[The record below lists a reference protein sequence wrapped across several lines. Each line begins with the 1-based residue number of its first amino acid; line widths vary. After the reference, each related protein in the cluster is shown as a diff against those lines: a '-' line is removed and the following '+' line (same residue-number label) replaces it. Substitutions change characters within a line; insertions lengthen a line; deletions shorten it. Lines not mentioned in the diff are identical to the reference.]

1 MPVHKDDALTT
12 TNNPAYGILMQ
23 EGGRE
28 GGGDEG
34 DGGREQGNH
43 EYEVVDVPLRSGPLI
58 VKTIYKTHE
67 IPSAS
72 SHQPLPTIP
81 LSVAPLT
88 GRDVGVAKEA
98 EEESVYDNIAG
109 DQ

>member
-12 TNNPAYGILMQ
+12 TTNPAYGIIMQ
-23 EGGRE
+23 GRGGRG

-34 DGGREQGNH
+34 DGGREQENH

-58 VKTIYKTHE
+58 PKAHE
-67 IPSAS
+67 TPSAS

-81 LSVAPLT
+81 LSVAPPT
-88 GRDVGVAKEA
+88 GRDMGVAKEA
-98 EEESVYDNIAG
+98 EEERVYDNIPG

>member
-1 MPVHKDDALTT
+1 MPVHKDDVLTT
-12 TNNPAYGILMQ
+12 TTNPAYGIIMQ
-23 EGGRE
+23 
-28 GGGDEG
+28 GGGGG

-43 EYEVVDVPLRSGPLI
+43 EYDVVDVSLRSGPLI
-58 VKTIYKTHE
+58 AKAAYKTHE

-72 SHQPLPTIP
+72 SHQLLPTIP

-88 GRDVGVAKEA
+88 GRDVGMAREV
-98 EEESVYDNIAG
+98 EEERVYDNIPG